1 MTAAP
6 DHVPADPQEWN
17 RRLKEEDEARRAA
30 HLEVIKG
37 GITPETWAPVPS
49 IFIRRPDSKA
59 RWGERKVSLK
69 RAIQCFDRCVAIQ
82 AQQERNSLTRRAR
95 LLKAAKDLGLAA
107 YINRAKISQRVL
119 EAKDEQLGHA
129 FCPLTAADRLA
140 MERPILRWLVP
151 GLIPAEDMTII
162 GGRPKV
168 GKTRLTI
175 ALVAAVLKGEPA
187 MGFEAPA
194 CRDVILITDEQSD
207 GG

>member
-1 MTAAP
+1 VTAAP

-59 RWGERKVSLK
+59 RWGERKVSHK
-69 RAIQCFDRCVAIQ
+69 RAMQCFDRCVAIQ